1 MVMFAKTSG
10 QGYKIYRNCIAI
22 CFRNCIQLILG
33 RTCTKRSLLFPD
45 QSSCDDPRIPK
56 ASHAQRARKWPLEYN
71 LNDLSILTA
80 DIFFPRIPLRKQP
93 TKNMIAIMSEAVVWR
108 QKNICIFMQKMT
120 SHFSKSCHQELQVFI
135 TRSPGFKL
143 KDAKGKTNIIHAL
156 KSAQILAYTFSTKQ
170 NLPKGLSNNNALQ
183 KFELKQK

>member
-1 MVMFAKTSG
+1 MVMIAKTSG

-135 TRSPGFKL
+135 FQNSQFQAERCQREDQYHPCFEKCIDFGLYFFYKTKL
-143 KDAKGKTNIIHAL
+143 
-156 KSAQILAYTFSTKQ
+156 AQRLEQ
-170 NLPKGLSNNNALQ
+170 Q
-183 KFELKQK
+183 

>member
-1 MVMFAKTSG
+1 MPYQKYQGPAIVVRYVVIKYAFLLAMENCTMVMFAKTSG
-10 QGYKIYRNCIAI
+10 QGYKIYWSCIVI

-80 DIFFPRIPLRKQP
+80 DIFFPRIPLRK
-93 TKNMIAIMSEAVVWR
+93 
-108 QKNICIFMQKMT
+108 
-120 SHFSKSCHQELQVFI
+120 
-135 TRSPGFKL
+135 
-143 KDAKGKTNIIHAL
+143 
-156 KSAQILAYTFSTKQ
+156 
-170 NLPKGLSNNNALQ
+170 
-183 KFELKQK
+183 